1 MRYNAMNSQSNSPA
15 GFLAHLAA
23 SLVLGVAVVGVAS
36 LVPAANPAAA
46 ADKKEEK
53 KDENKVSKESAKFL
67 KAAQD
72 ALNAQKYD
80 DALAQLKQAEANPK
94 KTPYDEHVIN
104 QLAGVTYA
112 RKNDY
117 PNAEKAFAAQVDDGF
132 TDPADMP
139 RVLKAVA
146 QLNYQ
151 LKNYDRAIEY
161 GNKAVQGGFADDD
174 MNIIVGQS
182 YYLKGDWKGTLKF
195 EQGLVDSDIKAGKTP
210 KDQSLQLV
218 LSACVKLEDAD
229 CTTKALEK
237 LVAYYPKPEYWKQ
250 LLYTIAQ
257 TKAANQSDRATLQLY
272 RLMAEVDVLQR
283 PEDYTE
289 MAQLAIELGSPG
301 EAQHILEKGF
311 EKGVFA
317 DQRSKD
323 LNQRLLASAKK
334 AAATDQGSLAK
345 SEQDAKSAATGDKA
359 VAVGFAYLGYQQYDK
374 AADLLSAGL
383 SKGGVKSEPEA
394 HLLLGIA
401 QFKTGHKDEAV
412 KSFHEVKGDATLERL
427 ANLWSLHAKQA

>member
-1 MRYNAMNSQSNSPA
+1 MRYNGMNTHSNSRA
-15 GFLAHLAA
+15 SVLA

-36 LVPAANPAAA
+36 LVPAANPAVAA
-46 ADKKEEK
+46 DKDKDKKEE
-53 KDENKVSKESAKFL
+53 NKVSRDSAKYL

-72 ALNAQKYD
+72 ALAAQKYD
-80 DALAQLKQAEANPK
+80 DALSQLNQAEANPK

-104 QLAGVTYA
+104 QLSGVAYA

-174 MNIIVGQS
+174 MNIIIGQS

-195 EQGLVDSDIKAGKTP
+195 EQGLVDTDVKAGKTP
-210 KDQSLQLV
+210 KDQSLQLI
-218 LSACVKLEDAD
+218 LSSCVKLEDGD
-229 CTTKALEK
+229 CTTKALEQ

-257 TKAANQSDRATLQLY
+257 SKAANQSDRATLQLY
-272 RLMAEVDVLQR
+272 RLMSEVDVLQR

-311 EKGVFA
+311 GKGVFT
-317 DQRSKD
+317 DPRTKD

-334 AAATDQGSLAK
+334 AAATDEASLAK
-345 SEQDAKSAATGDKA
+345 SEQDSKSAPKGDKA
-359 VAVGFAYLGYQQYDK
+359 VGVGFAYLGYQQYDK

-394 HLLLGIA
+394 RLLLGIA
-401 QFKTGHKDEAV
+401 QFKSGHKDEAV